1 MPMDAAILTQ
11 GLTKYYGKRPGVLDV
26 DLEVRPGEVFGFLG
40 PNGAGKTTTIR
51 TLMDLI
57 RPTSGRALVLGMD
70 AQQQG
75 VEIRRRVGYL
85 PGDLS
90 LDEHLTSRELLE
102 FFSSLRGGVHEEDIE
117 RLASLLDAELDAR
130 IGSLSRGNRQKIG
143 MVQAFMHRPDLLL
156 LDEPTA
162 GLDPLIQQHVY
173 RLLEET
179 KAEGRTVF
187 LSSHNLPEVERTCD
201 RVGIIRGGRLVA
213 VEDVREIRSRAL
225 REMEIHFAGPAPAD
239 GFARLPG
246 VREAHTAGGSVR
258 LKVEGRVDAVVKEAA
273 KHTVVS
279 ITTRQPTLEEIFLAF
294 YGEEDPGEE
303 EPRG

>member
-11 GLTKYYGKRPGVLDV
+11 GLTKYYGRRPGVLDV

-57 RPTSGRALVLGMD
+57 RPTSGRAFVLGMD

-75 VEIRRRVGYL
+75 VDLRRRVGYL

-90 LDEHLTSRELLE
+90 LDEHLTARDMVGYLSA
-102 FFSSLRGGVHEEDIE
+102 LRGGVPDDEVE

-143 MVQAFMHRPDLLL
+143 IIQAFMHRPDLLL
-156 LDEPTA
+156 LDEPTS

-173 RLLEET
+173 RLLGET

-225 REMEIHFAGPAPAD
+225 REMEIHFAGPAPTD

-246 VREAHTAGGSVR
+246 VREAHASGDSVR

-279 ITTRQPTLEEIFLAF
+279 ITTRQPTLEEIFLTF
-294 YGEEDPGEE
+294 YGEEPQE
-303 EPRG
+303 EPGG